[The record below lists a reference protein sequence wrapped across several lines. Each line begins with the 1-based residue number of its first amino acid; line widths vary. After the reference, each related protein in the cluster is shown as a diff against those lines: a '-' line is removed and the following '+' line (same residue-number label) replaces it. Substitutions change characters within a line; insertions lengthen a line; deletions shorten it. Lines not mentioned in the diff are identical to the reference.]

1 DVLASISTNR
11 SAVTTTQL
19 TGGGGATSHPEMTTT
34 TTSNIGEYPR
44 AMTPLY
50 TQEDATG
57 PSGWNSSSSHRN
69 GGEFSTFRHREATG
83 SNTYRHRRSSSP
95 PSPGDHHS
103 RLLHQR
109 SLRSPSPLKQHDQHH
124 HHHHR
129 QSAAGSSPAQVLS
142 LGPTS
147 ELIEDAGVMVSD
159 DMGEAMM
166 TERHSENGDEM
177 MAMDDSSG
185 VLPLPSP
192 LLSPRAHPESMDTDE
207 ESDGER
213 LQADMDMS
221 PPETATEGRFLQHE
235 FEMGPGT
242 SSTKES
248 RVVTRERMSQEM
260 AALYSMPS
268 ILTTYDQ
275 LPANMQSFL
284 LYQLLRRTPRPILQF
299 ATQTMLPVLQRDFV
313 SELPVEVSH
322 HILKFMDT
330 RSLCRASCVSR
341 RWQDVVNGDAKVWRA
356 RLSDA
361 RYVPDHERTHP
372 LGHAYFGLG
381 NGPARLVTAPRPT
394 RQELDTGCFPQRKCN
409 VEELTAHVMEQAG
422 ESRRTG
428 PVPTN
433 AFKEEFARDYVLDRN
448 WHEGK
453 CRHISFVSEG
463 GSVVTCVQLTDDYII
478 AGFDTKNIYV
488 YDITTGATV
497 RQLVGHE
504 GGVWALA
511 VVGNTVISGS
521 TDRTVRIWDLE
532 TGRCTH
538 VFAGHSSTVRCLQV
552 LLPTDTRTPLERARN
567 EPVRYEPS
575 EPLIVT
581 GSRDT
586 TLRVWKLPSPTK
598 DTPYVP
604 RTGVAAKPAAAT
616 GGSTTTAAAS
626 MEAGAAMAVDV
637 GPDAPPPGATSPAA
651 ILAQART
658 QATGRVAAAVAAT
671 VAAAAANTTNT
682 AAANTSN
689 AGAATTAAA
698 AAASVRTPT
707 GSLRVSGP
715 MAPSVFGRHMQAVA
729 RNADGTS
736 RPFSLPQAA
745 TTGDTPAR
753 RIAALPQAEMPP
765 PPRTN
770 PYFMRVLE
778 GHTDSVRAVAGFGN
792 LVVSGSY
799 DFAIRVWNVV
809 TGQCLHVLEGHTAK
823 VYTLALDTNLHL
835 VISGSLD
842 GTIRVWDWDTGACVR
857 ILRGHLTLVGLLA
870 LDHNTLVSAGADAT
884 LRVWDHPMQQPM
896 PTCPTQRPF
905 SNIDGDVLLGG
916 PRETVRPS
924 ATAVRAV
931 SAAQQQ
937 QQLQQ
942 LHLLQHLQIQQRAND
957 QVHQQQIANMAG
969 EDLVRTERFVLR
981 HHTNAITCFQHDG
994 TKIVSGADG
1003 TVKLWDVRTGA
1014 FVRDLLSGLSGVWQV
1029 RFDRRRCVA
1038 AVHRNDVSFF
1048 EVMDFGAEPEC

>member
-1 DVLASISTNR
+1 
-11 SAVTTTQL
+11 
-19 TGGGGATSHPEMTTT
+19 
-34 TTSNIGEYPR
+34 
-44 AMTPLY
+44 
-50 TQEDATG
+50 
-57 PSGWNSSSSHRN
+57 
-69 GGEFSTFRHREATG
+69 
-83 SNTYRHRRSSSP
+83 
-95 PSPGDHHS
+95 
-103 RLLHQR
+103 
-109 SLRSPSPLKQHDQHH
+109 
-124 HHHHR
+124 
-129 QSAAGSSPAQVLS
+129 
-142 LGPTS
+142 
-147 ELIEDAGVMVSD
+147 
-159 DMGEAMM
+159 
-166 TERHSENGDEM
+166 
-177 MAMDDSSG
+177 
-185 VLPLPSP
+185 
-192 LLSPRAHPESMDTDE
+192 
-207 ESDGER
+207 
-213 LQADMDMS
+213 
-221 PPETATEGRFLQHE
+221 
-235 FEMGPGT
+235 
-242 SSTKES
+242 
-248 RVVTRERMSQEM
+248 M

-361 RYVPDHERTHP
+361 RVLPPAQMQCRRADGACDGAGGRVAAH
-372 LGHAYFGLG
+372 
-381 NGPARLVTAPRPT
+381 GPV
-394 RQELDTGCFPQRKCN
+394 
-409 VEELTAHVMEQAG
+409 
-422 ESRRTG
+422 

-604 RTGVAAKPAAAT
+604 RTG
-616 GGSTTTAAAS
+616 
-626 MEAGAAMAVDV
+626 
-637 GPDAPPPGATSPAA
+637 
-651 ILAQART
+651 
-658 QATGRVAAAVAAT
+658 
-671 VAAAAANTTNT
+671 
-682 AAANTSN
+682 
-689 AGAATTAAA
+689 
-698 AAASVRTPT
+698 
-707 GSLRVSGP
+707 
-715 MAPSVFGRHMQAVA
+715 
-729 RNADGTS
+729 
-736 RPFSLPQAA
+736 
-745 TTGDTPAR
+745 
-753 RIAALPQAEMPP
+753 AEMPP

-896 PTCPTQRPF
+896 PT
-905 SNIDGDVLLGG
+905 
-916 PRETVRPS
+916 
-924 ATAVRAV
+924 
-931 SAAQQQ
+931 
-937 QQLQQ
+937 
-942 LHLLQHLQIQQRAND
+942 
-957 QVHQQQIANMAG
+957 
-969 EDLVRTERFVLR
+969 